1 MGKSAAADADP
12 DEAAAWSGARM
23 RREPQQERSRARV
36 RQILVAADR
45 VLADD
50 GFEAL
55 TVRRIAQSAGVPVGS
70 IYQFF
75 PDKAAVIDAL
85 ARTYIEEFEAA
96 IGELT
101 EAARGAVWQDP
112 VQTLVDAFA
121 QMYRSRPGYVALW
134 AGRHLSPQLARVDEA
149 NNAAIADGVRQVL
162 VAQTGLP
169 DGVALARISR
179 LSVVVADALLQFA
192 FQGGP
197 DGDEFVLDELKV
209 LLRLYL
215 VDVTRRLTAEG

>member
-1 MGKSAAADADP
+1 MARPATDP
-12 DEAAAWSGARM
+12 DEAADSWSGARM

-36 RQILVAADR
+36 RQILVAADE
-45 VLADD
+45 VLAAD

-55 TVRRIAQSAGVPVGS
+55 TVRRIAQAAAVPVGS

-85 ARTYIEEFEAA
+85 ARRYIEEFGAA
-96 IGELT
+96 IDELT
-101 EAARGAVWQDP
+101 EAAKGSVWNDP

-134 AGRHLSPQLARVDEA
+134 TGRHLSPQLAEVDEA

-169 DGVALARISR
+169 DSAGLARISR
-179 LSVVVADALLQFA
+179 IAVVVADALLQFA
-192 FQGGP
+192 FH
-197 DGDEFVLDELKV
+197 DDAEGDELVLGELKA

-215 VDVTRRLTAEG
+215 ADVTQRLSGEGG